1 MHPLEIITTAD
12 GSHTLRNS
20 DLNETYHSVHG
31 AMRESLHV
39 FIHCGLAYCVERHQL
54 KDVSILEVGFGT
66 GLNALLAF
74 QYAVRNKIK
83 IHYTTIEPFPLT
95 EDLWSQLNY
104 TENDEDRER
113 FRALHQAPW
122 AETVRLTPDFSL
134 LKTKN
139 YLEEVQL
146 DRSYDVVFFDA
157 FAPGKQPE
165 LWSLEVLAK
174 VIAYLKPGGVFVTYS
189 AKGQLKRDL
198 KSLRVTVETLPGP
211 PGKKEMVRGII

>member
-1 MHPLEIITTAD
+1 MHALEIITTAD

-39 FIHCGLAYCVERHQL
+39 FIHCGLAYCIERHQL
-54 KDVSILEVGFGT
+54 KDVSVLEVGFGT

-83 IHYTTIEPFPLT
+83 IHYTTLEPFPLT
-95 EDLWSQLNY
+95 EDVWSQLNY
-104 TENDEDRER
+104 TESDEDRER
-113 FRALHQAPW
+113 FTLLHDSPW
-122 AETVRLTPDFSL
+122 SETVRLTPEFSL
-134 LKTKN
+134 LKAKN
-139 YLEEVQL
+139 TLQEVKLEHTH
-146 DRSYDVVFFDA
+146 DVMFYDA

-165 LWSLEVLAK
+165 LWSQETLARA
-174 VIAYLKPGGVFVTYS
+174 ITFLKPGGIFVTYS

-198 KSLRVTVETLPGP
+198 KSLGLMVETLQGP
-211 PGKKEMVRGII
+211 PGKKEMVRGTK